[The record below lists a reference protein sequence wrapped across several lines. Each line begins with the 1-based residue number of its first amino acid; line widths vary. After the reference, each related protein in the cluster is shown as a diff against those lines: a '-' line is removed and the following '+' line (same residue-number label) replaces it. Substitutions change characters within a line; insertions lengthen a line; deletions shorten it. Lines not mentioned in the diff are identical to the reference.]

1 MALSSLARK
10 KELDRIKSTDDLV
23 VRTGEKLKY
32 GDGSKLFNVYRI
44 DMDYVIYNPYN
55 GRIGSLIKSH
65 EEQYGKLSP
74 EKDDD
79 IKTIERFLWDSKADR
94 NEKTEENLVKYHQQ
108 RFGIVTS
115 DGVIIDGNR
124 RAMLIRKI
132 FQKRNTE
139 YKNSDVEWARY
150 FEAII
155 LDEGAEE
162 RDIIRLET
170 IYQMGED
177 EKLGYNA
184 IEKYLKIKDLKN
196 NQFELADIADFMNE
210 DPKQVERWWE
220 TMQLMDGYLDYLGYA
235 NIYTQLD
242 KREDQFLN
250 LNEWIKRYNGK
261 SRSTMIDWDYGED
274 DISDLKAIAFD
285 YIRAMWEGKDFR
297 NLANTSRKNPGA
309 FYYKETWDKL
319 KEIHQKVE
327 SVNTAEKPIEQ
338 YQQEYPD
345 IDDKT
350 LLLEKRDQEWTEK
363 VEDVLKEEI
372 GRTQNMIRAKVNE
385 DGQGKILEEVLDLL
399 ESVDVSSKGFSNSKN
414 YDLVD
419 AIRKKAEEFKKI
431 LRDYK
436 TNS

>member
-1 MALSSLARK
+1 MALSSDARK
-10 KELDRIKSTDDLV
+10 KELDKIKASDDLI

-32 GDGSKLFNVYRI
+32 GDGSKPFNVYRI
-44 DMDYVIYNPYN
+44 DLDYVIYNPYN

-65 EEQYGKLSP
+65 EEQYGKLNP
-74 EKDDD
+74 EDDYD
-79 IKTIERFLWDSKADR
+79 IKTIEKFLWESKADR

-124 RAMLIRKI
+124 RAMLIRRI
-132 FQKRNTE
+132 FKKRNAE
-139 YKNSDVEWARY
+139 YKNIDVEWARY

-184 IEKYLKIKDLKN
+184 IEKYLKIKDLKA
-196 NQFELADIADFMNE
+196 NQFDLPDIADFMNE
-210 DPKQVERWWE
+210 DLKQIEKWWE
-220 TMQLMDGYLDYLGYA
+220 TMQLMDGYLDYLGYS

-250 LNEWIKRYNGK
+250 LNEWVKRYKGK
-261 SRSTMIDWDYGED
+261 SRSTMIDWDYSD
-274 DISDLKAIAFD
+274 DDVSDLKAIAFD

-327 SVNTAEKPIEQ
+327 GVNTEEKSIEQ
-338 YQQEYPD
+338 YQQDYPD
-345 IDDKT
+345 VDNKT
-350 LLLEKRDQEWTEK
+350 ILLEKRDQEWTEK
-363 VEDVLKEEI
+363 VEAVLKEEI
-372 GRTQNMIRAKVNE
+372 GRTQTMIRAKVNE
-385 DGQGKILEEVLDLL
+385 DGQTKLLEEVLDLL
-399 ESVDVSSKGFSNSKN
+399 ESVDISSKGFANSAN
-414 YDLVD
+414 YELVD
-419 AIRKKAEEFKKI
+419 AIRKKAEEFKKM
-431 LRDYK
+431 LKEYK
-436 TNS
+436 TTF